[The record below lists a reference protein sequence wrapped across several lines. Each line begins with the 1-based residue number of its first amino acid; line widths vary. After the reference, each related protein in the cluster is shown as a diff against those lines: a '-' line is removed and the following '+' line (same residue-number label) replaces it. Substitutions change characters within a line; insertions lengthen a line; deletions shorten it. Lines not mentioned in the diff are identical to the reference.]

1 MSKLVV
7 FRGRRS
13 SKSGLGSVLTV
24 LITTPRGVRAEFTVV
39 PVDGAVVT
47 MTECVVKVTD
57 DAFPH
62 QQSPQ
67 QLSFGAS

>member
-1 MSKLVV
+1 
-7 FRGRRS
+7 
-13 SKSGLGSVLTV
+13 VLTV